1 MRRFTSF
8 YLVVLL
14 FFQISI
20 QAQPVLDVFKSF
32 RKLEADT
39 EAGVNFNEYA
49 RALAEVNAQ
58 LKNFTDA
65 NPGKPPA
72 SVEALRSAFELY
84 RKARA
89 LWDEQNLQDMRYQ
102 NGDLSL
108 QAYFNAKEVNKDQIR
123 SIWKQAGQEVDRAAT
138 LTVSKQR
145 PKEKRTN

>member
-1 MRRFTSF
+1 MRRLISLL
-8 YLVVLL
+8 LVVL
-14 FFQISI
+14 FFFEIPI
-20 QAQPVLDVFKSF
+20 QAQTVSDVLKSF

-49 RALAEVNAQ
+49 RALAEVNSQ

-72 SVEALRSAFELY
+72 SVEVLRSAFELY
-84 RKARA
+84 RRARA

-102 NGDLSL
+102 NGELSIH
-108 QAYFNAKEVNKDQIR
+108 AYFDSKEANRDQIR

-138 LTVSKQR
+138 LTVAKQR
-145 PKEKRTN
+145 PKEKRAN